1 MTGKSAVPT
10 AGTSVL
16 DAMDALRT
24 RSGMEM
30 VFVAS
35 VLPSCDAVQ
44 VTSTHGAR
52 TGTMSDL
59 VVQRGAGLGGKAL
72 LLNRPVAVSSYKT
85 AGGITHEYDAQV
97 LGEGLET
104 LAAFPPVLSGSP
116 DVLIYLGNRRR
127 INLGE
132 RWYEQLRPWVQGVVH
147 AVSALE
153 RSPGRSTSLESGL
166 RDSEIAFVLRELDEI
181 AAEMDSEALRARLA
195 QVRARL
201 GGPRAVRGPETP
213 SNLTR
218 REIDVLREAARG
230 LTNRA
235 VGANLNLVENSV
247 KTYLR
252 TAMRKLNVTNR
263 VQAITA
269 ARALGLID

>member
-1 MTGKSAVPT
+1 MTGKSDVPT
-10 AGTSVL
+10 ESTSVL

-30 VFVAS
+30 VFVAN

-52 TGTMSDL
+52 TGTMANL
-59 VVQRGAGLGGKAL
+59 IVRRGAGLGGKAL

-85 AGGITHEYDAQV
+85 AGGITHDYDAQV
-97 LGEGLET
+97 LGEDLET
-104 LAAFPPVLSGSP
+104 LAAIPPVLSGSP
-116 DVLIYLGNRRR
+116 DVLIYLGNRRW
-127 INLGE
+127 IGE
-132 RWYEQLRPWVQGVVH
+132 RWYENLRPWVQQLVH
-147 AVSALE
+147 AVSALD
-153 RSPGRSTSLESGL
+153 RPAGLPTASESAL
-166 RDSEIAFVLRELDEI
+166 SDSEIAVLVRELDDI
-181 AAEMDSEALRARLA
+181 AAAMDSEALRTRLER
-195 QVRARL
+195 VRARL
-201 GGPRAVRGPETP
+201 SGARATRVPENLP
-213 SNLTR
+213 NLTR
-218 REIDVLREAARG
+218 REVDMLREAARG

-235 VGANLNLVENSV
+235 VGANLGLVENSV

-269 ARALGLID
+269 ARTLGLID

>member
-1 MTGKSAVPT
+1 MTGKSHVPT
-10 AGTSVL
+10 ADTSLL

-30 VFVAS
+30 VFVAN

-59 VVQRGAGLGGKAL
+59 VVHRGAGLGGKAL

-85 AGGITHEYDAQV
+85 AGGITHDYDAQV

-116 DVLIYLGNRRR
+116 DVLIYLGNRRQ

-132 RWYEQLRPWVQGVVH
+132 RWYEQLRPWVQQLVH
-147 AVSALE
+147 AVSAMD
-153 RSPGRSTSLESGL
+153 RPPDRSTSLASAL
-166 RDSEIAFVLRELDEI
+166 RESEIAFLLRELDEI
-181 AAEMDSEALRARLA
+181 AAELDSEALRARLA

-201 GGPRAVRGPETP
+201 GGPRAARGPENAP
-213 SNLTR
+213 NLTR

-263 VQAITA
+263 VQAIIA
-269 ARALGLID
+269 ARAFGLID